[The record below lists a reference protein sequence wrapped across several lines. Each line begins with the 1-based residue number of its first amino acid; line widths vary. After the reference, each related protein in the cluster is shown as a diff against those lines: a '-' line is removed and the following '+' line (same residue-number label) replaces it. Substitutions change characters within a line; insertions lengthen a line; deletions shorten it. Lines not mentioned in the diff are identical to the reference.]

1 MGIMRR
7 AQGWREPGSRRR
19 PLGLALLVLG
29 LVLPAGDL
37 QAQAC
42 RLLTAE
48 QVEGLVPTPAAV
60 RGLQQVLSTAYPA
73 TSGGAAFV
81 DGQVGSNT
89 VALTQRLCQDLGL
102 DREPGDMG
110 SQVLAGAEA
119 LGEVMAS
126 IPDWR
131 TRVDSPDFVAWAAA
145 LPRGTR
151 TSFYVIGASGPQPP
165 TSALLL
171 PDHTPTG
178 GVFLINDSTLALL
191 ASPPEVVGYR
201 VTGSSVVRLR
211 AGGAPAPLIEAVEA
225 LTQLP
230 AATSREGAAVLLD
243 TAFVVAAAAQEAAAM
258 AAAAATPIER
268 LARDE
273 PVEGL
278 ERFTALVDI
287 EEVLPSGALSG
298 GTVSD
303 TMLVALET
311 LKGIR
316 FPNAYLFRQA
326 LETEVGIGASRPGIR
341 SRIMAAALVRGTAPD
356 QRTVQPKPIRWDGG
370 CGCGTFVKDSD
381 EYPTY
386 IYGMYP
392 FWNAPQQ
399 ADSTDREPGPVQ
411 AIDFTMLTRVAYNA
425 LTFDSMGVVGDL
437 LHWHT
442 GSYGGEG
449 LFRFRSH
456 FERFVATAHR
466 HKTDVDLVV
475 ANDDWQGWLP
485 SPGRS
490 WSDPDSVTV
499 RRNRAAFQEL
509 SREVTALITPRLSSL
524 MDRLKPWIALGQ
536 SPRRTLGDGITLDL
550 DFRGIAPE
558 DQLQLFEMVRDEF
571 LPSLRRSLDEA
582 GGRPGLLRDLS
593 RDYALNLVVPGYCLS
608 EAWSRRDQVDCA
620 FYTGSRL
627 AELEPWLDLILVD
640 FSKEPTV
647 AGAWARRPTE
657 LDLFRGL
664 QRGLDALSV
673 GEEVAVRAKI
683 LPLIRPAD
691 GGAAFQATNDGLQYG
706 AWNFSGTGFWSVPV
720 DSVVNQ
726 ALARALNQ
734 QTEVRTGQVQRG
746 SGPQLWQW
754 VFGAARGVLG
764 PTSDHL
770 GSESRLERAICGFA
784 CPNRWLF
791 QGIVLLGLLVLG
803 AFWVASNWWPSL
815 RRYQGG
821 RWVPVVTILFG
832 VILMTSLWCDPY
844 WSERRSHILL
854 IFLGVLLLSSVLA
867 WFRKRR
873 EAEYP

>member
-1 MGIMRR
+1 VR
-7 AQGWREPGSRRR
+7 AVGAGWRPAAFS
-19 PLGLALLVLG
+19 LFVLG
-29 LVLPAGDL
+29 LLISGPVEEV

-42 RLLTAE
+42 RLLTPE
-48 QVEGLVPTPAAV
+48 EVEWLVPTPAAV
-60 RGLQQVLSTAYPA
+60 RGLQQVLATAYPA
-73 TSGGAAFV
+73 TTGGGAFV

-89 VALTQRLCQDLGL
+89 VDMTQRLCLDLGL
-102 DREPGDMG
+102 DREPGDVG

-119 LGEVMAS
+119 LGEVMTS

-131 TRVDSPDFVAWAAA
+131 TRLDSPDFVAWASA

-151 TSFYVIGASGPQPP
+151 TPYYIIGPSGPRPP

-178 GVFLINDSTLALL
+178 GVFLISDSTLALL

-201 VTGSSVVRLR
+201 ITGSSVARLR
-211 AGGAPAPLIEAVEA
+211 AGGAPATLIEAVEA

-230 AATSREGAAVLLD
+230 ATTTREGAAILLD

-303 TMLVALET
+303 SMLVALER

-341 SRIMAAALVRGTAPD
+341 SRIMAAALVRSTAPGE
-356 QRTVQPKPIRWDGG
+356 RTVQPKPIHWDGG

-386 IYGMYP
+386 LYGMYP

-399 ADSTDREPGPVQ
+399 ADSTDLEAGPAQ
-411 AIDFTMLTRVAYNA
+411 AVDFTLLTRVAYNA
-425 LTFDSMGVVGDL
+425 LTFDSLGVVGDP
-437 LHWHT
+437 LHWRT
-442 GSYGGEG
+442 GSFGGEG

-485 SPGRS
+485 PPGGS
-490 WSDPDSVTV
+490 WSDPDSATV
-499 RRNRAAFQEL
+499 RRNRAAFQRL
-509 SREVTALITPRLSSL
+509 IREATGLISPRLGSL
-524 MDRLKPWIALGQ
+524 LDRLKPWIALGQ

-550 DFRGIAPE
+550 DFRGVAPE
-558 DQLQLFEMVRDEF
+558 DQLQLFVMVRDQF
-571 LPSLRRSLDEA
+571 LPKLRDSLDA
-582 GGRPGLLRDLS
+582 AQGKPGLLRDLS

-608 EAWSRRDQVDCA
+608 TAWSRRDQADCA

-627 AELEPWLDLILVD
+627 AELERLVDLILVD
-640 FSKEPTV
+640 FSKEPSV
-647 AGAWARRPTE
+647 AGAWARRPTD

-664 QRGLDALSV
+664 QQGLDDLSV
-673 GEEVAVRAKI
+673 EEEVRLRAKI
-683 LPLIRPAD
+683 IPLIRPGD
-691 GGAAFQATNDGLQYG
+691 GAAAFQATEDGLQYG
-706 AWNFSGTGFWSVPV
+706 AWNFSGTGLWSVPV
-720 DSVVNQ
+720 DSVVNH
-726 ALARALNQ
+726 AVARALNQ
-734 QTEVRTGQVQRG
+734 QTELRTTQLQRG

-754 VFGAARGVLG
+754 LSGAVGGVLG
-764 PTSDHL
+764 QAPDQL
-770 GSESRLERAICGFA
+770 GSESRVERAICGFA
-784 CPNRWLF
+784 CPNRWLL
-791 QGIVLLGLLVLG
+791 QGTVLLGLLVLG
-803 AFWVASNWWPSL
+803 ALWIASNWWPSL
-815 RRYQGG
+815 RKYQGG
-821 RWVPVVTILFG
+821 LWVPVVTIFFG
-832 VILMTSLWCDPY
+832 FVFMTSLWCDPY

-854 IFLGVLLLSSVLA
+854 IFLGGLLLSSVLA

>member
-1 MGIMRR
+1 VREVG
-7 AQGWREPGSRRR
+7 AGWRPAAFSM
-19 PLGLALLVLG
+19 LVLG
-29 LVLPAGDL
+29 LLISGGAEL

-89 VALTQRLCQDLGL
+89 VDLTRRLCQDLGL
-102 DREPGDMG
+102 DREPGEVG
-110 SQVLAGAEA
+110 LQVLAGAEA

-126 IPDWR
+126 TPDWR

-151 TSFYVIGASGPQPP
+151 TPFYVIGPSGPRPP

-178 GVFLINDSTLALL
+178 GVFLISDSTLALL

-230 AATSREGAAVLLD
+230 AATTREGAAVLLD
-243 TAFVVAAAAQEAAAM
+243 TAFAVAAAAQEAAAM
-258 AAAAATPIER
+258 AAPAATPIER

-273 PVEGL
+273 SEEEGL

-303 TMLVALET
+303 SMLVALET

-341 SRIMAAALVRGTAPD
+341 SRIMAAALVRATAPGE
-356 QRTVQPKPIRWDGG
+356 RTVNPKPIHWDGG

-381 EYPTY
+381 AYPTY
-386 IYGMYP
+386 LYGMYP
-392 FWNAPQQ
+392 FWKAPQQ
-399 ADSTDREPGPVQ
+399 ADSTDTEPGPAQ
-411 AIDFTMLTRVAYNA
+411 AVDFTMLTRVAYNA
-425 LTFDSMGVVGDL
+425 LTFDSLGAVGDP
-437 LHWHT
+437 LHWRT
-442 GSYGGEG
+442 GSLGGEG
-449 LFRFRSH
+449 FFRFRSH

-485 SPGRS
+485 PPGRD
-490 WSDPDSVTV
+490 WSDPDSATV
-499 RRNRAAFQEL
+499 RRNRAAFQGL
-509 SREVTALITPRLSSL
+509 TREVTGLITPRLGSL

-558 DQLQLFEMVRDEF
+558 DQLHLFVMVRDEF

-582 GGRPGLLRDLS
+582 GGEPGLFRDLS
-593 RDYALNLVVPGYCLS
+593 RSYALNLVVPGYCVS
-608 EAWSRRDQVDCA
+608 TAWSRRDQVDCA
-620 FYTGSRL
+620 FYTGARL
-627 AELEPWLDLILVD
+627 AQLEPWLDLILVD
-640 FSKEPTV
+640 FSKEPSV
-647 AGAWARRPTE
+647 AGAWARRPGD

-664 QRGLDALSV
+664 QQGLDALSV
-673 GEEVAVRAKI
+673 GEEVALRAKI
-683 LPLIRPAD
+683 IPLIRPGE
-691 GGAAFQATNDGLQYG
+691 GGRAFEATDDALQYG

-720 DSVVNQ
+720 DTAVNH
-726 ALARALNQ
+726 AVARALNQ
-734 QTEVRTGQVQRG
+734 QTEIRALQRG

-754 VFGAARGVLG
+754 IAGAVGGFMG
-764 PTSDHL
+764 PTTTQL
-770 GSESRLERAICGFA
+770 GSETRLERAICGFA
-784 CPNRWLF
+784 CPNRWLL
-791 QGIVLLGLLVLG
+791 QGVVLLGLLVLG
-803 AFWVASNWWPSL
+803 ALWIASNWWLSL

-832 VILMTSLWCDPY
+832 LILMTSLWCDPY

-854 IFLGVLLLSSVLA
+854 IFLGGLLLSSVLA